1 MVDTQK
7 LREAFPDTTVFKD
20 PNIAAIFKA
29 ASIPSFLRDWILKRK
44 AESDGKIH
52 DAEALRKYIYEIIPR
67 REDLLDLQTAARTE
81 GHTKKFLAK
90 IEIQFSVRSDEY
102 TFAITEL
109 GLKHS
114 ETLIEDYIW
123 NRIKD
128 DVVKTAG
135 G

>member
-67 REDLLDLQTAARTE
+67 REDLLDLQLLR
-81 GHTKKFLAK
+81 
-90 IEIQFSVRSDEY
+90 
-102 TFAITEL
+102 
-109 GLKHS
+109 GLRGTRRNFWLKLKS
-114 ETLIEDYIW
+114 NSAYGLTSTRLRLRNW
-123 NRIKD
+123 
-128 DVVKTAG
+128 V
-135 G
+135 